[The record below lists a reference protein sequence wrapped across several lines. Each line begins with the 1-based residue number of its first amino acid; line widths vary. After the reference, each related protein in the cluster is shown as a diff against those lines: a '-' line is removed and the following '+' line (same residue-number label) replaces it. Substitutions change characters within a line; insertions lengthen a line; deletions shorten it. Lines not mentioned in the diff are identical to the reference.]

1 MPNRKIRKKISTRL
15 IVYII
20 LFSSVITAIVTVL
33 QLYYQYVEDK
43 ILLDSNIKNI
53 NTGYREGITNAVWL
67 DDKVQLDSILE
78 GVVALPDI
86 EYIEVRVNDKLYSSR
101 GSSVKSNVLS
111 SSFPLHYWHDN
122 KMLTIGETYVE
133 ADLSAIYRRLINH
146 AWAILG
152 LNAIKTFIVAIFMY
166 FIFMLM
172 SVRLNT
178 MLKNALI
185 YQSVKCCHLER
196 M

>member
-111 SSFPLHYWHDN
+111 
-122 KMLTIGETYVE
+122 MLRP
-133 ADLSAIYRRLINH
+133 IYRRY
-146 AWAILG
+146 
-152 LNAIKTFIVAIFMY
+152 TVA
-166 FIFMLM
+166 
-172 SVRLNT
+172 
-178 MLKNALI
+178 
-185 YQSVKCCHLER
+185 
-196 M
+196 